1 MFPSVSGL
9 FNLQKD
15 RKFHR
20 INWNKFQ
27 KKICR
32 FQFRSAT
39 WREKTRCTGHKHSYS
54 HSENLQIVM
63 TWSQTTL
70 RIAEEV
76 QTSETSSASTILSIT
91 CSPAVKRWKNLHVQ
105 TQRWFGEISERRS
118 LWIEWYRMYIW
129 WRSIYH
135 DMSYYW
141 WKKSWKSWCGEHQ
154 QVVQNLFHWQYV
166 ILLSCLF
173 ACLFAGGLWSSL
185 LCLVQWR
192 FALCSS
198 SCSVGGNML
207 HAWWN
212 MQTCIFI

>member
-1 MFPSVSGL
+1 MVSNNSTL
-9 FNLQKD
+9 N
-15 RKFHR
+15 RR
-20 INWNKFQ
+20 P
-27 KKICR
+27 
-32 FQFRSAT
+32 
-39 WREKTRCTGHKHSYS
+39 
-54 HSENLQIVM
+54 QI
-63 TWSQTTL
+63 
-70 RIAEEV
+70 

-118 LWIEWYRMYIW
+118 LWIECTYDEGP
-129 WRSIYH
+129 IYH
-135 DMSYYW
+135 NMSYYW
-141 WKKSWKSWCGEHQ
+141 WKKQWKSWCGEHQ
-154 QVVQNLFHWQYV
+154 QVVQNLFHLQYV
-166 ILLSCLF
+166 IPLSCLF